1 MEGVLTLE
9 DVDLK
14 GRTVLYRVDVNSPL
28 EPSSGRLLDDG
39 RLRGVVPT
47 LQALEQSKV
56 VIMGH
61 QSRPGKSDFTSM
73 SRHCDRLSEILG
85 RPIKF
90 VPDVCGVQAIEE
102 IENMSDGDVIFLDN
116 VRGNEEEY
124 GVKYGS
130 NEDTEDTD
138 IVTTLSSVSDAFVT
152 DAFAAAHRRSPT
164 LTGFTKSIPCIAGT
178 LMEKEISS
186 LRMALKDPPSPY
198 LAILGGAK
206 CDDSVRVALNL
217 ISKGEVDRIA
227 FVGVT
232 GNLMLWIDGNDIG
245 ERNRDFI
252 RNSLG
257 DDFEIAWEMAE
268 RILSEHPD
276 KAFLPI
282 DVAVESDGRRKP
294 LSIED
299 LPSEDPIY
307 DVGIETLR
315 ALKPLVEDAGCILWN
330 GPASYFELPEFAFG
344 TIEILNMCTEANA
357 MTIIGGGHTS
367 ALVNSRGAANLVSH
381 NSTGGGSTM
390 SFLSGEPMPVI
401 ASLKESCRKHS
412 DDLGSL
418 GLAR

>member
-9 DVDLK
+9 DVDLE

-47 LQALEQSKV
+47 LQALELSKV
-56 VIMGH
+56 VILGH

-73 SRHCDRLSEILG
+73 SKHCERLSNILG
-85 RPIKF
+85 RAIKF
-90 VPDVCGVQAIEE
+90 VPDVCGDKAIEE
-102 IENMSDGDVIFLDN
+102 IEKMSDGEIIFLDN
-116 VRGNEEEY
+116 VRGNKEEY
-124 GVKYGS
+124 GVKYSS
-130 NEDTEDTD
+130 NKDTEDTD
-138 IVTTLSSVSDAFVT
+138 IVARLSAVSDVFVT

-164 LTGFTKSIPCIAGT
+164 LTGFTNSIPCIAGI
-178 LMEKEISS
+178 LMEKEMRS
-186 LRMALKDPPSPY
+186 LRTALKDPPSPY

-252 RNSLG
+252 RNTLG

-268 RILSEHPD
+268 RILSEHPE
-276 KAFLPI
+276 KAFLPL
-282 DVAVESDGRRKP
+282 DVAIDSDGRRIP
-294 LSIED
+294 LSINE
-299 LPSEDPIY
+299 LPTEDPIY
-307 DVGIETLR
+307 DVGLETLR

-344 TIEILNMCTEANA
+344 TIEILNMCIETDA

-367 ALVNSRGAANLVSH
+367 ALVNSRGVANLVSH

-401 ASLKESCRKHS
+401 ASLKDSYRKHIG
-412 DDLGSL
+412 DLGRL
-418 GLAR
+418 GLA